1 MSKSQKYN
9 VCDGQSY
16 FTLLVQQVQD
26 AEPSLDQVDTR
37 LVISKIDQ
45 SPGDLLLHVLLLLQF
60 EHMLC
65 RQKHTVRYLTLL
77 VFTTFKYKEWPNKSY
92 AALYK
97 LFTLIFFM

>member
-1 MSKSQKYN
+1 MIPSFSRVNTAVLRSFCVIVLLVLEKRTLMSKSQKYN

-45 SPGDLLLHVLLLLQF
+45 SPGDLLLHVLLLLQL
-60 EHMLC
+60 EHML
-65 RQKHTVRYLTLL
+65 RT
-77 VFTTFKYKEWPNKSY
+77 
-92 AALYK
+92 
-97 LFTLIFFM
+97 